1 MAAIQKP
8 NHARPPA
15 TLNRVWLLLLLA
27 FGAPAVHAAGKP
39 RFSTDI
45 LPILSEHCF
54 SCHGPDEKHRK
65 GDLRL
70 DERGAATASGAV
82 VPGEPAESELVRR
95 IRSTEATRVMP
106 PPKHG
111 KPLDERK
118 KKMLEAWIADGAA
131 WGKHWAFEPPVKV
144 APPGS
149 TGTQAANPID
159 RFVLDNLK
167 ANGLALSPRAPDA
180 TLLAR
185 ASLDLT
191 GLPPTPAEREAFLRD
206 NRPGRWERQVDR
218 LLASP
223 HHGERMAMW
232 WLDAARYADTDGYQ
246 ADETRSN
253 WPWRDW
259 VVQAFNRNMRFDQFT
274 LEQFAG
280 DLLPGSTPE
289 QKLAT
294 CFHRNH
300 MTNGE
305 GGRDPEESRVDYVI
319 DRTNTVGTVWLGLTL
334 GCCQCHSHKYDPVS
348 QTEYYALSAF
358 FNSIDEDG
366 KAGKGAKPFLAYA
379 SPFASRAVE
388 EAGLLVAERQAAERA
403 ARTDAEKG
411 FDGWLV
417 RQGRAVAG
425 GFEPWR
431 LLRASRLETVEGST
445 LRQGADGVIQSVGAN
460 PRQDDYRV
468 VARTQVNRITGF
480 RLEIV
485 PGAFGK
491 EKSYSRGASGEFIL
505 TDFKAQVR
513 GRGASLARDLEI
525 SGAFADFSADPKV
538 AAGYGDIKGTL
549 DDDPRNGWT
558 TQGEKE
564 RRPHLAVFALAEP
577 LTLADGEEVVV
588 ELRQRSTEGDANIG
602 LFRLWVTDQTG
613 PALRGVEP
621 MPLEALAKGGGD
633 PGRLDDK
640 SRQRLLEQY
649 LSDHPGYQSAKVAL
663 DRANRQHAE
672 AKKAAQKV
680 DVMVLAERREP
691 RPSHLLERGVWDKK
705 GARVERGVPQAVSAW
720 PAGVPTDRL
729 GLARWLTSRDNPLT
743 ARVLVNHL
751 WQLCFGDGLVRTP
764 EDFGLQGERPTHPE
778 LLDWLAVEC
787 MESGWDIRHL
797 LRLMVTSETYAQSSV
812 VSQDLLVRDPAN
824 RLLGRMSRYR
834 LPSWMLR
841 DAALARAGLL
851 NRDLGGPPVR
861 PHQPDGLWEENFM
874 GRFHYEPSE
883 GPAQYRRTLY
893 AFWRR
898 SIAPA
903 FLFDTA
909 QRRVCEVRVARTN
922 TPLQALTLLNDKT
935 MLECSQ
941 ALAIRT
947 IRAGMDDRAT
957 LDELAALVPGRAWT
971 ADERKLLDGELAR
984 VMAYYSAHGAE
995 AAKLVSG
1002 RLEKETAAVAKEKIP
1017 LLAARL
1023 VVASLVL
1030 NLDEGISRE

>member
-1 MAAIQKP
+1 MRFFLKWIRGGWVP
-8 NHARPPA
+8 NLCLGWLAVLLTWHPVGARA
-15 TLNRVWLLLLLA
+15 EGVTR
-27 FGAPAVHAAGKP
+27 FG
-39 RFSTDI
+39 RDI

-54 SCHGPDEKHRK
+54 SCHGPDEKNRK

-70 DERGAATASGAV
+70 DDRGAATASGAL
-82 VPGEPAESELVRR
+82 VPGDLAGSELVRR
-95 IRSTEATRVMP
+95 IRSLEKSTLMP
-106 PPKHG
+106 PPRHG
-111 KPLDERK
+111 KPLDERQK
-118 KKMLEAWIADGAA
+118 KLLEQWISEGAL
-131 WGKHWAFEPPVKV
+131 WGKHWAFEPPVRAAFPV
-144 APPGS
+144 AAPGA
-149 TGTQAANPID
+149 GKNPID
-159 RFVLDNLK
+159 RFVVASLAAK
-167 ANGLALSPRAPDA
+167 GLALSPRAPDA

-191 GLPPTPAEREAFLRD
+191 GLPATPGEREAFLRD
-206 NRPGRWERQVDR
+206 TSPNRWEKQVER

-280 DLLPGSTPE
+280 DLLPGATAE

-305 GGRDPEESRVDYVI
+305 GGRDPEESRIDYVI

-348 QTEYYALSAF
+348 QADYYSLSAF

-366 KAGKGAKPFLAYA
+366 KAGKGARPFLAYE
-379 SPFASRAVE
+379 SRFAARSVE
-388 EAGLLVAERQAAERA
+388 EAGLLVEQRGLAERA
-403 ARTDAEKG
+403 ARATAEKA
-411 FDGWLV
+411 FDAWLA
-417 RQGRAVAG
+417 RKGREVAG

-431 LLRASRLETVEGST
+431 LLKADRLEAVEGST
-445 LRQGADGVIQSVGAN
+445 LRQDGEGVIRSVGAN

-468 VARTQVNRITGF
+468 VGRPSVRQITGF
-480 RLEIV
+480 RLEV
-485 PGAFGK
+485 LPDQTA
-491 EKSYSRGASGEFIL
+491 KSKPYSRGAGGEFIL
-505 TDFKAQVR
+505 TDIKAQVR
-513 GRGASLARDLEI
+513 GRGTSQARDVEI
-525 SGAFADFSADPKV
+525 SAAYADFSADPKV

-558 TQGEKE
+558 TQGEKD
-564 RRPHLAVFALAEP
+564 RSRHLAVFALAEP
-577 LTLADGEEVVV
+577 VTWANGEELVL
-588 ELRQRSTEGDANIG
+588 ELRQRSTLGDANIG
-602 LFRLWVTDQTG
+602 QFRLWVTDQSG
-613 PALRGVEP
+613 PAIRGVDP
-621 MPLEALAKGGGD
+621 MPLEALAQAGGD
-633 PGRLDDK
+633 PGRLSGP

-649 LSDHPGYQSAKVAL
+649 LSEHAEYQLAKAGL
-663 DRANRQHAE
+663 DRANRQLAE

-680 DVMVLAERREP
+680 DVMVLAERRES
-691 RPSHLLERGVWDKK
+691 RATHVLERGVWDKK
-705 GARVERGVPQAVSAW
+705 GQVVERGVPKAVSAW
-720 PAGVPTDRL
+720 PTGAPKDRQ

-743 ARVLVNHL
+743 ARVVVNHL

-764 EDFGLQGERPTHPE
+764 EDFGIQGERPTHPE
-778 LLDWLAVEC
+778 LLDWLAVELV
-787 MESGWDIRHL
+787 ESGWDIRHL
-797 LRLMVTSETYAQSSV
+797 LRLMVSSDTYAQSSAV
-812 VSQDLLVRDPAN
+812 TAEQLAKDPTN
-824 RLLGRMSRYR
+824 RLLGRMTRYR

-841 DAALARAGLL
+841 DAALARAGML
-851 NRDLGGPPVR
+851 NREVGGPPVR

-935 MLECSQ
+935 MLESAQ
-941 ALAIRT
+941 ALAIST
-947 IRAGMDDRAT
+947 LKAGMDDQAT
-957 LDELAALVPGRAWT
+957 LDELGSQVLGRAW
-971 ADERKLLDGELAR
+971 APGERRLLEDELRRCMTHYRASPDEARRLLA
-984 VMAYYSAHGAE
+984 
-995 AAKLVSG
+995 G
-1002 RLEKETAAVAKEKIP
+1002 RLEGQTTHVAAEQISA
-1017 LLAARL
+1017 LAARM

-1030 NLDEGISRE
+1030 NLDEAISRE

>member
-1 MAAIQKP
+1 MPSYVKP
-8 NHARPPA
+8 NRAGLASTLCLGWLVVFLLWQPSSARA
-15 TLNRVWLLLLLA
+15 E
-27 FGAPAVHAAGKP
+27 GKT

-54 SCHGPDEKHRK
+54 SCHGPDEKQRR

-70 DERGAATASGAV
+70 DDRGAATASGAV
-82 VPGEPAESELVRR
+82 VPGDPAGSELVRR
-95 IRSTEATRVMP
+95 IRSLENSSVMP
-106 PPKHG
+106 PLRHG
-111 KPLDERK
+111 KPLDERQK
-118 KKMLEAWIADGAA
+118 KLLEQWVAEGAP
-131 WGKHWAFEPPVKV
+131 WGKHWAFEPPVKLPLPGGTG
-144 APPGS
+144 APGV
-149 TGTQAANPID
+149 NPID
-159 RFVLDNLK
+159 RFVSAKLK
-167 ANGLALSPRAPDA
+167 ANGLVLSPRAPDA

-191 GLPPTPAEREAFLRD
+191 GLPATPGEREAFLRD
-206 NRPGRWERQVDR
+206 TSPNRWEKQVNR
-218 LLASP
+218 LLASS

-280 DLLPGSTPE
+280 DLLPAATTE

-305 GGRDPEESRVDYVI
+305 GGRDPEESRIDYVI
-319 DRTNTVGTVWLGLTL
+319 DRTNTVGTVWLGLTV
-334 GCCQCHSHKYDPVS
+334 GCCQCHSHKYDPIS
-348 QTEYYALSAF
+348 HAEYYSLSAF

-366 KAGKGAKPFLAYA
+366 KAGKGAKPFLSYA
-379 SPFASRAVE
+379 SPFSGRAVE
-388 EAGLLVAERQAAERA
+388 EAGLVVKQREVTERA
-403 ARTDAEKG
+403 ARAIAEKG
-411 FDGWLV
+411 FGGWLA
-417 RQGRAVAG
+417 QKGREVAG

-431 LLRASRLETVEGST
+431 LLRADRLEAVEGSN
-445 LRQGADGVIQSVGAN
+445 LSQGADGIIQSVGAN

-468 VARTQVNRITGF
+468 AAKPSVQRITGF
-480 RLEIV
+480 RLEV
-485 PGAFGK
+485 LPGPPGK

-505 TDFKAQVR
+505 TDFKVQVR
-513 GRGASLARDLEI
+513 GRGASQSRDVEI
-525 SGAFADFSADPKV
+525 SAAFADFSADPKV

-558 TQGEKE
+558 TLGEKE
-564 RRPHLAVFALAEP
+564 RGPHLAVFALAEP
-577 LTLADGEEVVV
+577 FLLADGEEVVV
-588 ELRQRSTEGDANIG
+588 ELRQRSTQGDANIAM
-602 LFRLWVTDQTG
+602 FRLWFTDQSG

-621 MPLEALAKGGGD
+621 MPLEALAKSDGD
-633 PGRLDDK
+633 PRRLDGK

-649 LSDHPGYQSAKVAL
+649 LSDHLEYQSAKAGL
-663 DRANRQHAE
+663 DRANRQLAE

-691 RPSHLLERGVWDKK
+691 RATHVLERGVWDKK
-705 GARVERGVPQAVSAW
+705 GPLVEPGVPKALSAW
-720 PAGVPTDRL
+720 PDGAARDRL

-743 ARVLVNHL
+743 ARVVVNHL

-764 EDFGLQGERPTHPE
+764 EDFGLQGEQPTHPE
-778 LLDWLAVEC
+778 LLDWLAVEF

-797 LRLMVTSETYAQSSV
+797 LRLMVTSETYAQSSA
-812 VSQDLLVRDPAN
+812 VSADQLSKDPTN
-824 RLLGRMSRYR
+824 RLLGRMTRYR

-851 NRDLGGPPVR
+851 NRELGGLPVR

-922 TPLQALTLLNDKT
+922 TPLQALTLLNDRT
-935 MLECSQ
+935 MLECAQ

-947 IRAGMDDRAT
+947 VRAGMDDRAT
-957 LDELAALVPGRAWT
+957 LDELGSLVLGREWAAVERRLLEDELRRGLAHYRARP
-971 ADERKLLDGELAR
+971 AEARKLLA
-984 VMAYYSAHGAE
+984 
-995 AAKLVSG
+995 G
-1002 RLEKETAAVAKEKIP
+1002 RLEGQTASIGEEQLP
-1017 LLAARL
+1017 TLAARL

-1030 NLDEGISRE
+1030 NLDEAISRE